1 MKDHEI
7 GKMHVGAENHNFEF
21 AKKLRRNQTKAE
33 KRLWDVLRNR
43 QLNDSKFRRQ
53 HPIGSFIV
61 DFYCHQSKLVIELDG
76 SIHNDTGQKEYD
88 GERQAYL
95 EKILELKVLR
105 FENSEVFKEL
115 DDVLKIIRDNL

>member
-1 MKDHEI
+1 
-7 GKMHVGAENHNFEF
+7 
-21 AKKLRRNQTKAE
+21 
-33 KRLWDVLRNR
+33 
-43 QLNDSKFRRQ
+43 
-53 HPIGSFIV
+53 
-61 DFYCHQSKLVIELDG
+61 VIELDG

-105 FENSEVFKEL
+105 FENSEVFNEL

>member
-1 MKDHEI
+1 
-7 GKMHVGAENHNFEF
+7 MHVGAENHNFEF

-105 FENSEVFKEL
+105 FENSKVFNEL